1 MILNRSNPSTSLIA
15 YISFLTYFLLSCF
28 GCSLWKKEI
37 KPLTIDEDIICEVPD
52 ESVEKYEGSLWQ
64 ENGHLCELFMNP
76 KARRIGDIITISI
89 VESSSASNAA
99 DTNTSR
105 TSSISASLTNL
116 LGLENSVQIPRSNG
130 FTPFG
135 SVTGSTSNSFKGAG
149 TTNRSGELAA
159 SITARVT
166 KVFPN
171 GNLKIFGKREITINN
186 EQQYIALA
194 GIIRSRDISPNNVIL
209 STYISDAKII
219 YTGTGI
225 IDDRQNPGWATRIFD
240 AVWPF

>member
-1 MILNRSNPSTSLIA
+1 MIFNRSNSSKLLIA
-15 YISFLTYFLLSCF
+15 YISFLTFLMLNCF
-28 GCSLWKKEI
+28 GCITGKKEV
-37 KPLTIDEDIICEVPD
+37 KPSTIDADIICEVPN

-76 KARRIGDIITISI
+76 KARRIGDIVTISI

-105 TSSISASLTNL
+105 SSSISASLNTL
-116 LGLENSVQIPRSNG
+116 LGLENSGSFPTGSG
-130 FTPFG
+130 FDPFG
-135 SVTGSTSNSFKGAG
+135 SITGSTSNTFKGAG

-166 KVFPN
+166 AVLPN

-186 EQQYIALA
+186 EQQYIALS
-194 GIIRSRDISPNNVIL
+194 GIIRSRDISPDNVIL

-219 YTGTGI
+219 YTGTGV
-225 IDDRQNPGWATRIFD
+225 IDDRQNPGWGARVLD